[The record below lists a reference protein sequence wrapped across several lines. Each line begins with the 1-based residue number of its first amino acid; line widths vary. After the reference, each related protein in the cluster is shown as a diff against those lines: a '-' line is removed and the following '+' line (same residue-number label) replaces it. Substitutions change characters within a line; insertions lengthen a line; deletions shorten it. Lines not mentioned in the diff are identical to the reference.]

1 MQPVPSLLFAA
12 CVGLAGLATS
22 LPGQGAVSLLVD
34 VETAAPENPGS
45 FYEPRLMGG
54 VTWNSY
60 LYFAADGDGFGA
72 ELWRTD
78 GSVQSATLVA
88 DLRPGAGSDPQLLGV
103 MGGWLLFIAD
113 DGELGRELWRTDG
126 SLAGTQILRD
136 LTPGRGSTFDSDTP
150 FVRYGNWLY
159 FLAGGR
165 LWKTDG
171 SAGNTIAVSTT
182 DMGAET
188 LVAGGSQLWIG
199 GYSGGMAALW
209 SSDGGSS
216 VNLARQLPSSPEG
229 LTGLPG
235 IRCVFVCDD
244 GIAGQELWTSD
255 GSFGGTQVLVDLEP
269 GANSSWPSY
278 LTGWNGIALFGATS
292 GGSSRLW
299 RTDGTVAGTFALDPA
314 VGPRSPQNLAAAGG
328 RVYFTARANG
338 GPNIGWELWATDGT
352 LSGTAVVFDIWP
364 GSPTSGAAQFAY
376 DGTQWTYFT
385 AHDGATGY
393 ELWRSDGTTT
403 QRVSDIVPG
412 FGDGS
417 PTVLGFVGGRCV
429 CAAQYGDGPELF
441 ASQGNATQLVRD
453 IRIGTNGQSIPGQF
467 HALVDGRFWFAARRG
482 PYYGP
487 GGLGFEP
494 HFSDGSQGSGQML
507 VDAWAGSQSGLSP
520 LEGAASFGAYTVFRT
535 RPQGKLW
542 RTAGTVPSTNAIPNV
557 FARGNPVV
565 LAGRVYFAGN
575 TAATGTELF
584 TVDPASG
591 NATLVVD
598 LMPGAGD
605 SVDALAVVG
614 NRLFFSA
621 RDAQG
626 NNLYTSDGT
635 AAGTWRVWVNPYG
648 GNYFDLR
655 ALGRRL
661 VFDMG
666 FSPGPLVVCDGA
678 TTTVLGPVNQT
689 HERVVSGDRLFF
701 AGEIPGSGTGLELCM
716 TDGATLTFVKDIR
729 PGSESSQIYSLCPF
743 RGGVL
748 FIAND
753 GTSGFELWRS
763 DGTAAGTQRVIDL
776 VPGRGSGCPAN
787 DWNGLGYTGMVWAP
801 AGAARAVFG
810 GTNGSH
816 GVELYSTDGSTGGTT
831 LHAELQPGALGSFPG
846 AARRCGRQVVF
857 AATRSE
863 PPATNAGRELFAMPT
878 MAAAEAFGTPC
889 GGTLA
894 TAPLAHA
901 VDTPTL
907 NNAAF
912 GLAVRGASLTPAVLL
927 LGDPADVA
935 FGACSL
941 HVANFVAL
949 PAMVTD
955 AGGQAILGLP
965 VPGSTSLAGARLG
978 AQWVVLQTGGPFL
991 GLAAL
996 SNGVDI
1002 VVQGR

>member
-1 MQPVPSLLFAA
+1 MRPVTSHLFAA
-12 CVGLAGLATS
+12 CLAGSLAA
-22 LPGQGAVSLLVD
+22 QGAVSLLAD
-34 VETAAPENPGS
+34 VETAAPENPGA
-45 FYEPRLMGG
+45 FYQPRRMGG
-54 VTWNSY
+54 VTFGSY
-60 LYFAADGDGFGA
+60 LYFGADGDGFGN
-72 ELWRTD
+72 ELWRSD
-78 GSVQSATLVA
+78 GTAQNATLVA
-88 DLRPGAGSDPQLLGV
+88 DLRPSAGSDPQLLGV

-126 SLAGTQILRD
+126 TLAGTQILRD
-136 LTPGRGSTFDSDTP
+136 LTPGPQSTFDSDTP

-171 SAGNTIAVSTT
+171 SAGNTILVSTT
-182 DMGAET
+182 DIGAET
-188 LVAGGSQLWIG
+188 LVVGGSQLWIG
-199 GYSGGMAALW
+199 GYSGGSPALW

-216 VNLARQLPSSPEG
+216 VSLARQLPGSPEG

-235 IRCVFVCDD
+235 IRCVFACDD
-244 GIAGQELWTSD
+244 GIVGNELWTSD
-255 GSFGGTQVLVDLEP
+255 GSFGGTQMLADINP
-269 GANSSWPSY
+269 GSASSSPTS
-278 LTGWNGIALFGATS
+278 LTAWNGIVLFRATGGGAT
-292 GGSSRLW
+292 RLW
-299 RTDGTVAGTFALDPA
+299 RTDGTVGGTWVIDPA
-314 VGPRSPQNLAAAGG
+314 VGPRFPENLAAAGN
-328 RVYFTARANG
+328 RVYFTASVNG
-338 GPNIGWELWATDGT
+338 GPNIGWELWSTDGT
-352 LSGTAVVFDIWP
+352 LAGTRVVFDIWP
-364 GSPTSGAAQFAY
+364 GTPSSGATGFAY
-376 DGTQWTYFT
+376 DGSLWTYFT

-393 ELWRSDGTTT
+393 ELWRTDGTTT

-417 PTVLGFVGGRCV
+417 PTVIGFVGQYCL
-429 CAAQYGDGPELF
+429 CAGQFGDGAELF

-467 HALVDGRFWFAARRG
+467 HPLVDGRFWFAARRG

-487 GGLGFEP
+487 GGQGFEP
-494 HFSDGSQGSGQML
+494 HFSDGSQGSAQML
-507 VDAWAGSQSGLSP
+507 VDAWGGSQSGLTP

-542 RTAGTVPSTNAIPNV
+542 RTAGTVASTNAIPNV

-565 LAGRVYFAGN
+565 LGGQVYFAGN

-584 TVDPASG
+584 SVDPASG

-598 LMPGAGD
+598 LMPGTAD
-605 SVDALAVVG
+605 SVGTVGVVG
-614 NRLFFSA
+614 NRLFLSA

-626 NNLYTSDGT
+626 NNLYVSDGT
-635 AAGTWRVWVNPYG
+635 AAGTQRVWVNPYG
-648 GNYFDLR
+648 GNYFHFL

-666 FSPGPLVVCDGA
+666 FSPGPLLVCDGA

-689 HERVVSGDRLFF
+689 HERVVSGDRMFF
-701 AGEIPGSGTGLELCM
+701 VGEIPGSGTGLELCM

-729 PGSESSQIYSLCPF
+729 PGSDSSQIYSLCAF

-787 DWNGLGYTGMVWAP
+787 DWNGLTNTGMVWAP

-810 GTNGSH
+810 GTNGSQ
-816 GVELYSTDGSTGGTT
+816 GVELYVTDGTAAGTA

-846 AARRCGRQVVF
+846 APRRCGRQVVF

-863 PPATNAGRELFAMPT
+863 PPATNAGRELFVMPT
-878 MAAAEAFGTPC
+878 MAAAEAFGAPC
-889 GGTLA
+889 AGTLG
-894 TAPLAHA
+894 TTPLADA
-901 VDTPTL
+901 VGTPTL
-907 NNAAF
+907 GNAAF
-912 GLAVRGASLTPAVLL
+912 GVRVRAALLTPAVML
-927 LGDPADVA
+927 LGDPTDLT
-935 FGACSL
+935 FGTCSV

-949 PAMVTD
+949 PALVTGA
-955 AGGQAILGLP
+955 AGEATQLLP
-965 VPGSTSLAGARLG
+965 VPASTSLAGARLG
-978 AQWVVLQTGGPFL
+978 AQWVVLQAGGPFL

-1002 VVQGR
+1002 VVQGM